1 MDKEKMKKPIQLLLI
16 LFLALGLGSYLV
28 NKGLERRPAK
38 IDKPVVGLSDQ
49 ESDHVKVILDF
60 GDDKLATY
68 SGISANNAFEA
79 LLDAVQSENLEVIYK
94 SSDFGVLVEEIA
106 GVKNSKDSFWLYY
119 INGQMAEVG
128 ADEYQLKKGDI
139 VEWRYEKPKF

>member
-1 MDKEKMKKPIQLLLI
+1 MKRLFQFLLI
-16 LFLALGLGSYLV
+16 VFLALGLGSYLV

-38 IDKPVVGLSDQ
+38 IDKPVVSLSDQ
-49 ESDHVKVILDF
+49 ELNHVKVVLDF
-60 GDDKLATY
+60 GEDKLTTY

-94 SSDFGVLVEEIA
+94 SSDFGVFVEEIA

-128 ADEYQLKKGDI
+128 ADKYQLKKGDI
-139 VEWRYEKPKF
+139 VEWRYEKSKF

>member
-1 MDKEKMKKPIQLLLI
+1 MKRLFQLLLI
-16 LFLALGLGSYLV
+16 VFLALGLGSYLV
-28 NKGLERRPAK
+28 NKDLKRRPAK

-68 SGISANNAFEA
+68 SGISANNTFEA

-139 VEWRYEKPKF
+139 VEWRYEKSKF